1 MKKALK
7 QKWLLGLFV
16 VAVMAVFIAVPT
28 LQALEKSEFR
38 DRSERQAKIKA
49 ELESMR
55 AEIELNG
62 YTFTVGPNPA
72 MKYDLEDLC
81 SLRHDLPL
89 PRMHLREAL
98 YNLPDRAASLPS
110 SYNGYYTSIK
120 DQGPCGSCWAF
131 AAVGLL
137 ESMILKNDS
146 VEVDLSEQYMLSC
159 NPWNWGCNG
168 GYWPNDMLADP
179 GAAMES
185 CFPYVADEVP
195 CNESCPT
202 PYQIQSWAFVEE
214 DNMVPPTEDIKQA
227 IYTYGAVQSG
237 VYVTRWF
244 QLYTSG
250 VFNNC
255 KRRVN
260 FTNHAIILCGWD
272 DAKGAW
278 LLKNSW
284 GTGWGEDGFMWIS
297 YGCNK
302 VGDGANYFIY

>member
-16 VAVMAVFIAVPT
+16 VAVLAVFIMIPT
-28 LQALEKSEFR
+28 LQAIEKGEFR
-38 DRSERQAKIKA
+38 DRSERQTKIKA
-49 ELESMR
+49 ELEAMR
-55 AEIELNG
+55 AEIEING

-72 MKYDLEDLC
+72 MKYNLKDLC

-98 YNLPDRAASLPS
+98 NNLPDRSLSLPS

-159 NPWNWGCNG
+159 NPWGWGCNG
-168 GYWPNDMLADP
+168 GYWPNDMLVDP

-202 PYQIQSWAFVEE
+202 PYQIQSWAFIEE
-214 DNMVPPTEDIKQA
+214 DNMVPPTNDIKQA
-227 IYTYGAVQSG
+227 IYTYGAVQAG
-237 VYVTRWF
+237 VYVDRWF
-244 QLYTSG
+244 QLYTGG
-250 VFNNC
+250 VFNRC
-255 KRRVN
+255 KKKVN
-260 FTNHAIILCGWD
+260 WTNHAIILCGWD